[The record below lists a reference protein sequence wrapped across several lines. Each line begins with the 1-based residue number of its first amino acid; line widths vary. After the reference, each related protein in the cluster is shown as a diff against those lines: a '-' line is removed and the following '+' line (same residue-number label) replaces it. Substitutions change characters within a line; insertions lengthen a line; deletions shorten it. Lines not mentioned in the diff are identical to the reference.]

1 MRNLARKNAELRKV
15 EFIPS
20 VSKYADGSCLVSFGS
35 TKVMCTAT
43 IENRVP
49 LFLKKSGTGWI
60 TAEYGMLPASCN
72 GRMER
77 EAIRGGQTGRS
88 QEIQRLIGRSF
99 RSVTNLSLMGE
110 KQIIVDC
117 DVIQGDGGTRTAA
130 ITGGYIALYQAVK
143 KLEFREKITGILKDQ
158 VAAISCGIVDGA
170 VLLDLDFEEDSN
182 AEVDCNFVMTSTG
195 KIIEIQGTAEKN
207 PFSESQFTELL
218 NLAKAGIVILIDKQ
232 KQIIKEL

>member
-1 MRNLARKNAELRKV
+1 MRNLARKNSELRKI
-15 EFIPS
+15 EITPS
-20 VSKYADGSCLVSFGS
+20 VSKFADGSCLVSFGA

-49 LFLKKSGTGWI
+49 MFLKKTGTGWI
-60 TAEYGMLPASCN
+60 TAEYGMLPASCSD
-72 GRMER
+72 RVER
-77 EAIRGGQTGRS
+77 EAVRGGQTGRS

-99 RSVTNLSLMGE
+99 RSIANLSLMGE
-110 KQIIVDC
+110 RQIIVDC

-158 VAAISCGIVDGA
+158 VAAISCGIVGGE
-170 VLLDLDFEEDSN
+170 VMLDLDFEEDSQ
-182 AEVDCNFVMTSTG
+182 AEVDCNFVMTSLG
-195 KIIEIQGTAEKN
+195 KIIEIQGTAEKK
-207 PFSESQFTELL
+207 PFSESEFNEMLE
-218 NLAKAGIVILIDKQ
+218 LAKAGIVVLIEKQ

>member
-1 MRNLARKNAELRKV
+1 MRNLARKNTELRKV
-15 EFIPS
+15 EIIPS
-20 VSKYADGSCLVSFGS
+20 VSKYADGSCLINFGA

-49 LFLKKSGTGWI
+49 QFLKKSGTGWI

-72 GRMER
+72 GRIER
-77 EAIRGGQTGRS
+77 EAVRGGQTGRS

-99 RSVTNLSLMGE
+99 RSVANLSLMGE
-110 KQIIVDC
+110 RQIIVDC
-117 DVIQGDGGTRTAA
+117 DVIQGDGGTRTAS

-158 VAAISCGIVDGA
+158 VAGVSCGIVDGE
-170 VLLDLDFEEDSN
+170 VMLDLDFEEDSS
-182 AEVDCNFVMTSTG
+182 AEVDCNFVMTSSG
-195 KIIEIQGTAEKN
+195 KIIEVQGTAEKQ
-207 PFSESQFTELL
+207 PFTESQFTEMLA
-218 NLAKAGIVILIDKQ
+218 LAKAGIVVLTEKQ

>member
-1 MRNLARKNAELRKV
+1 MRNLARKNTELRKV
-15 EFIPS
+15 EIIPS
-20 VSKYADGSCLVSFGS
+20 VNKFADGSCLVSFGA

-49 LFLKKSGTGWI
+49 MFLKKSGTGWI
-60 TAEYGMLPASCN
+60 TAEYGMLPASCSD
-72 GRMER
+72 RMER
-77 EAIRGGQTGRS
+77 EAVRGAQTGRS

-99 RSVTNLSLMGE
+99 RSVSNLSLMGE
-110 KQIIVDC
+110 RQIIVDC

-158 VAAISCGIVDGA
+158 VAAISCGIVGGE
-170 VLLDLDFEEDSN
+170 VMLDLDFEEDSQ
-182 AEVDCNFVMTSTG
+182 ADVDCNFVLTSGG

-207 PFSESQFTELL
+207 PFSESEFNEMLE
-218 NLAKAGIVILIDKQ
+218 LAKAGIVVLIDKQ